1 MSRDPAWWSGLD
13 FGDTNQGDPRM
24 SCLFPS
30 EFPTE
35 ELWMQGSGFSRGQRP
50 KVEELGTQEKACKE
64 GTPFHVKVASPRAS
78 AQDAQAGDCPCNG

>member
-1 MSRDPAWWSGLD
+1 MTLETQIRVTHG
-13 FGDTNQGDPRM
+13 
-24 SCLFPS
+24 CLVFFLPSFP
-30 EFPTE
+30 PTE